1 MSQNLIDNVPVAE
14 AGKCENATMGG
25 KCKAVISKT
34 TVEDFLSGSYEFR
47 HNVLSSKYEYRQLN
61 HDAEG
66 NVVGHTAWAVLSKEA
81 LNGMALAMRREV
93 DEEKSWKSVI
103 EEAVYSTQTPDYDPI
118 ADYLHSLP
126 AWDGVDRVRPLFRR
140 LPGVNER
147 QLEWLASWIRSA
159 VAHWLQLDAL
169 HGNEQVLMLIG
180 DQGAEKSTFLARLL
194 PPHLMGYFLDHV
206 NLSNKFDK
214 EMALTNNLLANIDEF
229 DQIKPSQQAEL
240 KQMITKFKVNGRQ
253 IYGRTQTDRK
263 RYVSFTATTNDPRP
277 LKDPTGSRRY
287 LCVKLPKGCL
297 IDNRTPIDYSQLY
310 AQVKYEVCNQGQRY
324 WFNQEEVHEIEQ
336 HNLQFQ
342 HVDDLE
348 TMVTTCFRR
357 PEEGEVVKPMLTR
370 EVVSMMAKQYPELR
384 TSHSTAIK
392 VGRVLKMLNFEQKNL
407 KQGSCYYV
415 VPMVEAA

>member
-34 TVEDFLSGSYEFR
+34 TVEDF
-47 HNVLSSKYEYRQLN
+47 
-61 HDAEG
+61 
-66 NVVGHTAWAVLSKEA
+66 
-81 LNGMALAMRREV
+81 
-93 DEEKSWKSVI
+93 
-103 EEAVYSTQTPDYDPI
+103 
-118 ADYLHSLP
+118 
-126 AWDGVDRVRPLFRR
+126 
-140 LPGVNER
+140 
-147 QLEWLASWIRSA
+147 
-159 VAHWLQLDAL
+159 
-169 HGNEQVLMLIG
+169 
-180 DQGAEKSTFLARLL
+180 
-194 PPHLMGYFLDHV
+194 
-206 NLSNKFDK
+206 
-214 EMALTNNLLANIDEF
+214 
-229 DQIKPSQQAEL
+229 
-240 KQMITKFKVNGRQ
+240 
-253 IYGRTQTDRK
+253 
-263 RYVSFTATTNDPRP
+263 
-277 LKDPTGSRRY
+277 
-287 LCVKLPKGCL
+287 
-297 IDNRTPIDYSQLY
+297 LY